1 MKPKTQI
8 PFTKKKLKILTFPT
22 HEGYQSLLDQTGHEF
37 YMITGPNLKG
47 WDYHTRPLPPN
58 HFLMKDSYQEGKLFE
73 PIDLVLCQARD
84 FQYDLART
92 VADQHEI
99 PMVQLEHTQPP
110 FNANVKQLNH
120 VKARRSKHH
129 VYITEFSRNAWGDD
143 NGIVI
148 PHGIPTDKFAG
159 WSGTDL
165 NGLSVVN
172 HFPQRDVFC
181 GWKIWQQIVCQVP
194 VKLIGENPG
203 FTQSAPSLEAL
214 ISEMG
219 KARFFLN
226 TSQWSPVPLSM
237 LEAMACGC
245 PVVTTAKQEIPK
257 IITNG
262 VNGFVSNDIDELIA
276 GCQLLLNNPDTAKQ
290 MGQAARQTILEK
302 FSIQQ
307 FVNNWNNLFAKVI
320 KDHR

>member
-1 MKPKTQI
+1 MKPKTQV

-58 HFLMKDSYQEGKLFE
+58 HFLLKDSYQEGKLFE
-73 PIDLVLCQARD
+73 PIDLVLCQSRD

-92 VADQHEI
+92 IADQHEI

-110 FNANVKQLNH
+110 LQANPKQLAH
-120 VKARRSKHH
+120 IQQRKSKNH
-129 VYITEFSRNAWGDD
+129 VYITEFSKNAWGDN

-148 PHGIPTDKFAG
+148 PHGIPTDKFTG
-159 WSGTDL
+159 WTGTDL

-172 HFPQRDVFC
+172 HFPQRDMFC

-203 FTQSAPSLEAL
+203 FTQSAPTLEAL

-262 VNGFVSNDIDELIA
+262 VNGFVSNDIDELIK
-276 GCQLLLNNPDTAKQ
+276 GCIALLEDQELAAR

-302 FSIQQ
+302 FNMNQ
-307 FVNNWNNLFAKVI
+307 FINNWNNIFAKAI